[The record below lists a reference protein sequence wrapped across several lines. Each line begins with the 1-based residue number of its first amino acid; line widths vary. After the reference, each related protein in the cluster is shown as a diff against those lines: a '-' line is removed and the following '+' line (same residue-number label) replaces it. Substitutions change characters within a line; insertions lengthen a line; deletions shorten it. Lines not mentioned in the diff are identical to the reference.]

1 MVKRATTCLLLCLV
15 VLTVMAAKKKQ
26 PAISVTDLRTE
37 RMTAPMSIDTP
48 IPGVGGGC
56 RCAWGR

>member
-26 PAISVTDLRTE
+26 PAISVTAAIASSPSNIRCLL
-37 RMTAPMSIDTP
+37 MG
-48 IPGVGGGC
+48 IPPYL
-56 RCAWGR
+56 